1 LRRDDRTDVADDR
14 ALGALVTVPAP
25 EQRAAV
31 AAVTRRPVLDRT
43 LRTAGYELIFQ
54 GRTPPPAE
62 WPQELVSGRHPLY
75 VGIAPELLVDN
86 WPLPPHADNVLLEL
100 PAGVPVDERL
110 LARVREVRR
119 QGFRLVL
126 CDVGGRPGPEPL
138 LEHVDAVKFDVMR
151 LGHHET
157 LAERE
162 RLDGLGVRMLV
173 EGVDS
178 ADAFEVFS
186 DAGFDLFQGLFYE
199 RPHLPPAAVLP
210 VDHAVAFGALCELQL
225 HGGDFEAL
233 EQVIRR
239 DVALSFRLL
248 RYVNSSYVG
257 HQRRIGSIREA
268 LTVLGTRAVR
278 QWAIA
283 LVLTG
288 LEERPHALLSTAL
301 VRARTCELI
310 LATYDNE
317 VASHGFT
324 AGLFSLLDAILDA
337 PMEQI
342 LADLPL
348 ADEIA
353 MAITSHEGVAG
364 KALAKA
370 IAFER
375 GEFESPILAGP
386 GRSALTVA
394 YTDAVRWADALL

>member
-1 LRRDDRTDVADDR
+1 M
-14 ALGALVTVPAP
+14 P
-25 EQRAAV
+25 
-31 AAVTRRPVLDRT
+31 AVTRRPVLDRT
-43 LRTAGYELIFQ
+43 LRTAGYELIFH
-54 GRTPPPAE
+54 GGTPPPQE
-62 WPQELVSGRHPLY
+62 WPEELVSGRHPVY
-75 VGIAPELLVDN
+75 VAVTPELLPDE
-86 WPLPPHADNVLLEL
+86 WPLALDPGSVLLEL
-100 PAGVPVDERL
+100 RAGMPVDERL
-110 LARVREVRR
+110 IARVRQLRR
-119 QGFRLVL
+119 QGFQLVL
-126 CDVGGRPGPEPL
+126 SDVGGRPGPEPL
-138 LEHVDAVKFDVMR
+138 LEHVDAVKLDVLR

-199 RPHLPPAAVLP
+199 RPHLPPDITLP

-233 EQVIRR
+233 EQVVRR
-239 DVALSFRLL
+239 DVSLSFRLL
-248 RYVNSSYVG
+248 RYVNSSFVS
-257 HQRRIGSIREA
+257 HQRRIGSIHEA

-301 VRARTCELI
+301 VRARTCELV
-310 LATYDNE
+310 LAPYDHE

-324 AGLFSLLDAILDA
+324 AGLFSLLDAIMDA
-337 PMEQI
+337 PMEAI
-342 LADLPL
+342 LAELPL

-353 MAITSHEGVAG
+353 LAITCHEGVAG

-375 GEFESPILAGP
+375 GQFDSPLLAGR
-386 GRSALTVA
+386 GRAELTIA

>member
-1 LRRDDRTDVADDR
+1 
-14 ALGALVTVPAP
+14 VTT
-25 EQRAAV
+25 
-31 AAVTRRPVLDRT
+31 VTRRPVLDRT
-43 LRTAGYELIFQ
+43 LRTVGYELIFQ
-54 GRTPPPAE
+54 GRTPPPSE
-62 WPQELVSGRHPLY
+62 WPQELISGRHALY
-75 VGIAPELLVDN
+75 VGVAPELLVDD
-86 WPLPPHADNVLLEL
+86 WPLPPRADNVLLEL

-110 LARVREVRR
+110 IARVREVRR

-126 CDVGGRPGPEPL
+126 CDVGGRPDPEPL
-138 LEHVDAVKFDVMR
+138 LEHVDAVKLDVMR

-199 RPHLPPAAVLP
+199 RPHLPAIAVPP
-210 VDHAVAFGALCELQL
+210 VDQTVAFGALCELQL
-225 HGGDFEAL
+225 RGGDFEAL
-233 EQVIRR
+233 EQIIRR

-310 LATYDNE
+310 LASHDN
-317 VASHGFT
+317 
-324 AGLFSLLDAILDA
+324 
-337 PMEQI
+337 
-342 LADLPL
+342 
-348 ADEIA
+348 
-353 MAITSHEGVAG
+353 
-364 KALAKA
+364 
-370 IAFER
+370 
-375 GEFESPILAGP
+375 
-386 GRSALTVA
+386 
-394 YTDAVRWADALL
+394 

>member
-1 LRRDDRTDVADDR
+1 LSREDR
-14 ALGALVTVPAP
+14 ADAADHRAMAPLFEVPAP
-25 EQRAAV
+25 ERRATV
-31 AAVTRRPVLDRT
+31 PAVTRRPVLDRT
-43 LRTAGYELIFQ
+43 LRTAGYELIFE
-54 GRTPPPAE
+54 GGTPPADE
-62 WPQELVSGRHPLY
+62 WPPDLISGRHPIY
-75 VGIAPELLVDN
+75 VGVTPELLLDGRS
-86 WPLPPHADNVLLEL
+86 LPFDPGSVLLEL
-100 PAGVPVDERL
+100 SAGGPVDERL
-110 LARVREVRR
+110 IARMREVRR

-126 CDVGGRPGPEPL
+126 RDVGGRPGPEPL
-138 LEHVDAVKFDVMR
+138 LEHVDAVKLDVLR

-199 RPHLPPAAVLP
+199 RPNLPPAATLP
-210 VDHAVAFGALCELQL
+210 VDHGVAFGALCELQL

-248 RYVNSSYVG
+248 RYVNSAFVI
-257 HQRRIGSIREA
+257 HQRRIGSIHEA

-301 VRARTCELI
+301 VRARTTELI
-310 LATYDNE
+310 LAPYEQE

-324 AGLFSLLDAILDA
+324 AGLFSLLDAIMDA
-337 PMEQI
+337 PMDEI
-342 LADLPL
+342 LAELPL

-353 MAITSHEGVAG
+353 LAITCHEGVAG

-375 GEFESPILAGP
+375 GEFDSPLLAGHE
-386 GRSALTVA
+386 RSALTIA

>member
-1 LRRDDRTDVADDR
+1 VI
-14 ALGALVTVPAP
+14 
-25 EQRAAV
+25 
-31 AAVTRRPVLDRT
+31 RRPVLDRT
-43 LRTAGYELIFQ
+43 LRTAGYELIFE
-54 GRTPPPAE
+54 GGTPPPRE
-62 WPQELVSGRHPLY
+62 WP
-75 VGIAPELLVDN
+75 AELLAGRQPAYVSVTAELLLEDS
-86 WPLPPHADNVLLEL
+86 PLPLEPGSVLLQL
-100 PAGVPVDERL
+100 PAGVPTDERL
-110 LARVREVRR
+110 LARVRELRR
-119 QGFRLVL
+119 QGFSLVL
-126 CDVGGRPGPEPL
+126 RDVGGRPGPEPL
-138 LEHVDAVKFDVMR
+138 LEHVDAVKLDVLR

-162 RLDGLGVRMLV
+162 RLDGLGLRMLV

-186 DAGFDLFQGLFYE
+186 DAGFELFQGLFYE
-199 RPHLPPAAVLP
+199 RPHLPPPAPLP
-210 VDHAVAFGALCELQL
+210 VGHSVAFGALCELQL

-248 RYVNSSYVG
+248 RYVNSSFVA

-268 LTVLGTRAVR
+268 LTLLGTRAVR

-310 LATYDNE
+310 LASYEDD
-317 VASHGFT
+317 VAAHGFT
-324 AGLFSLLDAILDA
+324 AGLFSVLDAIMDA

-342 LADLPL
+342 LAELPL

-353 MAITSHEGVAG
+353 LAITCHEGVAG
-364 KALAKA
+364 KALEKV
-370 IAFER
+370 IAYER
-375 GEFESPILAGP
+375 AEFDSPALEGQA
-386 GRSALTVA
+386 RSALTVA
-394 YTDAVRWADALL
+394 YNDAVRWADALL

>member
-1 LRRDDRTDVADDR
+1 VGREDRVNAADQR
-14 ALGALVTVPAP
+14 ARAPRVPARAP
-25 EQRAAV
+25 EHAAAV

-43 LRTAGYELIFQ
+43 LRTAGFELVFE
-54 GRTPPPAE
+54 GGTPPPSQ
-62 WPQELVSGRHPLY
+62 WPDELVIGRYPLY
-75 VGIAPELLVDN
+75 VGVTPELLLDE
-86 WPLPPHADNVLLEL
+86 WPLPLDPASVLLEL
-100 PAGVPVDERL
+100 PAGVPVGDQL
-110 LARVREVRR
+110 IARVREARR
-119 QGFRLVL
+119 QGFQIVL
-126 CDVGGRPGPEPL
+126 RDVGGRPGPEPL
-138 LEHVDAVKFDVMR
+138 LEYADAVKLDVLR

-199 RPHLPPAAVLP
+199 RPHLPPPAELP
-210 VDHAVAFGALCELQL
+210 VDQSVAFGALCELQL

-248 RYVNSSYVG
+248 RYVNSSFVG
-257 HQRRIGSIREA
+257 HQRRIGSMHDA

-288 LEERPHALLSTAL
+288 LEQRPHALLSTAL

-310 LATYDNE
+310 LTPYDTE

-324 AGLFSLLDAILDA
+324 AGLFSLLDAIIDK

-342 LADLPL
+342 LAELPL

-353 MAITSHEGVAG
+353 LAITAQEGVVG
-364 KALAKA
+364 KTLAKA

-375 GEFESPILAGP
+375 GEFESPLLAGH
-386 GRSALTVA
+386 GRSALTIA